1 MSLKDLEKKAI
12 KIRVHGDLQKIV
24 QIWGSVEFVEG
35 FNEPIKISS
44 ITSSTITGKTIS
56 SYLTGYQKKLHI
68 ALDPESNP
76 EEIKLLNFKGT
87 SPVRGGDKIKVG
99 LILDEYF
106 ERYRIGNILYLGIL
120 KQEGSSERIDY
131 MDGYNPTQGDAKKLG
146 YLKPTY
152 LKQSAS

>member
-1 MSLKDLEKKAI
+1 MDLKNLEEKAIEIEINKDLTKVVPVE
-12 KIRVHGDLQKIV
+12 
-24 QIWGSVEFVEG
+24 GSVEFVEG

-56 SYLTGYQKKLHI
+56 SYLTGYQKELHI

-76 EEIKLLNFKGT
+76 EEIKLLKFKGT
-87 SPVRGGDKIKVG
+87 SPVRGGDRIKVG

-106 ERYRIGNILYLGIL
+106 ERYKIANILYLGIL
-120 KQEGSSERIDY
+120 KQDGSSERIDY

-146 YLKPTY
+146 LP
-152 LKQSAS
+152 